1 MQCAKQCYGP
11 ECVNSAR
18 IGSNYCSDECGLAL
32 AEVGFPMKPRNE
44 NEPGPGPRA
53 QGYLDRLNSVCLN

>member
-44 NEPGPGPRA
+44 NEPGPGLFR
-53 QGYLDRLNSVCLN
+53 